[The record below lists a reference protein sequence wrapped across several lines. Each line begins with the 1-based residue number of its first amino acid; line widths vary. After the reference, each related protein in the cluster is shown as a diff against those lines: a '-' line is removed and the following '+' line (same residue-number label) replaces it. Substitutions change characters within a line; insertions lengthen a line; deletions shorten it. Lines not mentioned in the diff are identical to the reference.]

1 MLTYINTFM
10 YVNSF
15 CAGLSF
21 SAGTYTV
28 PIASINTQLTALGAP
43 TIATT
48 DSIERLMAALLQILY
63 LKGQAGTITE
73 INSGHQ
79 VSTIS
84 NSVGSWE
91 VSSNTYSD
99 RLISSYLY
107 SADMGSGT
115 TTLVLDADGVTS
127 YNS

>member
-1 MLTYINTFM
+1 M

-21 SAGTYTV
+21 SAGTYTI

-73 INSGHQ
+73 VNSGHQ

-91 VSSNTYSD
+91 VSSNTYI
-99 RLISSYLY
+99 ISSYLY

-115 TTLVLDADGVTS
+115 STLVLDGDGVTS
-127 YNS
+127 YNA